1 MRNIH
6 FFVFYKEYWRENSFL
21 SEDDIKA
28 IHLVG
33 LIYVWLVL
41 LSTEHTLTGLSDYL
55 TKLLPLCDHS
65 N

>member
-6 FFVFYKEYWRENSFL
+6 FFVFTKNSWRENSFL

-28 IHLVG
+28 IRLVG

-41 LSTEHTLTGLSDYL
+41 LSTEHTLTGLSDYW
-55 TKLLPLCDHS
+55 TKLPPLCDQS